1 MKYYLKIGNPPSHLK
16 QWRLPKTVNIIIN
29 RALPVIVLLM
39 AGFYFL
45 PHFSMNFQ
53 NNNVRRLDTHT
64 QAIMFYNANCPH
76 CQKIYPKIFWHNVL
90 NFKNESKQIQTINVQ
105 NANNKHYLV
114 DLAIQA
120 TPTFMK
126 TTNINQRLVSTN
138 SQQIKQFI
146 KTGGH

>member
-1 MKYYLKIGNPPSHLK
+1 MKQRIKRLDQNKPSRSLTK
-16 QWRLPKTVNIIIN
+16 IIIIKV
-29 RALPVIVLLM
+29 LPVIVFLV
-39 AGFYFL
+39 AGFLFVPYG
-45 PHFSMNFQ
+45 SMYFQ
-53 NNNVRRLDTHT
+53 NNKVN
-64 QAIMFYNANCPH
+64 AIQTKNEAILFYNANCSH

-105 NANNKHYLV
+105 NSNNKHYV
-114 DLAIQA
+114 AEFSIQA

-146 KTGGH
+146 QTGGH